1 MDTHEIIQPL
11 NDNRI
16 WVKVVGVFSIVYGV
30 LTCLSIVGLIIG
42 WLPIWLGLALVQ
54 VSSNLE
60 KYETSNDIV
69 AAIIGFEKL
78 AMYFKILGIIIV
90 IFVGTLVVSLV
101 LAIVFGFLGW
111 GTFTMT
117 MTE

>member
-16 WVKVVGVFSIVYGV
+16 WVKVVGVFSIVCGV

-42 WLPIWLGLALVQ
+42 WLPIWLGLALVH
-54 VSSNLE
+54 VSNNLE
-60 KYETSNDIV
+60 KYETSNDIA
-69 AAIIGFEKL
+69 AAIIDFEKL
-78 AMYFKILGIIIV
+78 ALSFKILGIIIV
-90 IFVGTLVVSLV
+90 IFWGLFLVGIV
-101 LAIVFGFLGW
+101 LSIVFTFFGL
-111 GTFTMT
+111 GTFTMA